1 VAVLQSPYGKKRQSV
16 RAGRSSRN
24 ISIEIDVEPT
34 IALEA
39 VAGDIEDM
47 NFVVAFRVDD
57 AVWSSTRK

>member
-1 VAVLQSPYGKKRQSV
+1 VK
-16 RAGRSSRN
+16 AGRSSRN

-39 VAGDIEDM
+39 VAADIEDM

-57 AVWSSTRK
+57 SARG